1 MPRQKRFDVVFAE
14 QDFTTSITAENDSL
28 TVNDLLTQN
37 GLMPRDG
44 TFRYVSSPSGTMI
57 NHMSVASAPS
67 IIKVQ
72 NPNNVVQL
80 WVEQC
85 SERLQRALVA
95 SEDQE
100 YLLYGVERDI
110 HANIFLT
117 KWYSGGVKVGYSFSP
132 LGQPYTTG
140 KIVFLQVPVQ
150 GDRAALFNP
159 LNGKEDY
166 PLRLIGEL
174 NPMRGFWSAWQIGAD
189 VNTATYRGD
198 LTPLPADYQPWKA
211 KVKVQQK
218 GNRIPSK
225 KDPRGRRIK
234 MKSLHAITVEP
245 VIYSAQISKN
255 NPSRNGGAIVCGI
268 KGNAARTNIGYVAAW
283 GNKTRP
289 TMINRAG
296 YQYGMSVFVKIPE
309 EGRTVQV
316 YNSIQDVYVDCRLTD
331 STTLRVEDLR
341 GRWAIAQLRRH
352 TKHKRV
358 LKLHSMPSDIEVPE
372 Q

>member
-1 MPRQKRFDVVFAE
+1 MPHQKKFDVVFTD
-14 QDFTTSITAENDSL
+14 QVFTTSIMAENDSL
-28 TVNDLLTQN
+28 TVNDVLTKN

-44 TFRYVSSPSGTMI
+44 TFRYVSSPAGTMI
-57 NHMSVASAPS
+57 NHMSVALAPS

-72 NPNNVVQL
+72 TPNNVVQL

-85 SERLQRALVA
+85 SEKAQKALVL
-95 SEDQE
+95 SKDQK

-117 KWYSGGVKVGYSFSP
+117 NWYSGRVRVGYSFSP
-132 LGQPYTTG
+132 LGRPYTTG

-166 PLRLIGEL
+166 PLRLVGDL
-174 NPMRGFWSAWQIGAD
+174 SPMRGFWSAWQIGAN
-189 VNTATYRGD
+189 VNTATYRAD
-198 LTPLPADYQPWKA
+198 ITPLPADYQPWRA
-211 KVKVQQK
+211 KVKVHEK

-225 KDPRGRRIK
+225 KDPRGRRIN

-245 VIYSAQISKN
+245 AIYSAQISKN
-255 NPSRNGGAIVCGI
+255 NPSRNGGAIVCGL
-268 KGNAARTNIGYVAAW
+268 KCNALGSNIGYVAAW

-316 YNSIQDVYVDCRLTD
+316 YNSIQDVYVNCRLTD
-331 STTLRVEDLR
+331 SQTLLVEDLR

-358 LKLHSMPSDIEVPE
+358 LKLHSMPSDIEALAN
-372 Q
+372 